1 MSAAIVIFAV
11 TYLAIAGRP
20 LPFLQH
26 IDRPGAAMCGAIA
39 MVAFG
44 ALPLAEAHRAIDL
57 DVITLLLGMMII
69 AAYLTD
75 ARFFR
80 HSAWWVLTRA
90 RSARSLLWA
99 LVFVAG
105 GLSAVLVNDTICLMM
120 TPLVLAV
127 VTEAGL
133 PPLPYLLA
141 LASAANLGGVVT
153 FTGNPQNMIIGE
165 LAAGDPSYLEYLVR
179 ALPAGA
185 VCLALDAALLTWMF
199 RKELPHGPLAER
211 APPRP
216 YLDRPLA
223 AKALGALGV
232 FVVLAASGSP
242 LAGAAIACAA
252 VLSIAAGRPMRPV
265 LAQVDW
271 PLLLFFA
278 GLFVVVAG
286 LRHSGAIEEWTRE
299 LVPLFGRGDLAG
311 DLAFV
316 ALVVV
321 GSNLV
326 SNVPLVILAGNWV
339 PAMPH
344 PSWGY
349 ILLAFAS
356 TLAGNLTLFG
366 SVANIIVFEGAGTR
380 GHISFLRFLRH
391 GAVLTLVTLAAAL
404 ALLYLERFLF

>member
-1 MSAAIVIFAV
+1 MTTAIVIFAV
-11 TYLAIAGRP
+11 TYLTIAGRP
-20 LPFLQH
+20 LPFLH
-26 IDRPGAAMCGAIA
+26 HDRPGAALCGAIA
-39 MVAFG
+39 MVVFG
-44 ALPLAEAHRAIDL
+44 VLPLEGAYRAIDL

-90 RSARSLLWA
+90 GSARSLIWA

-133 PPLPYLLA
+133 PPLPYLFA
-141 LASAANLGGVVT
+141 LASAANIGGVVT
-153 FTGNPQNMIIGE
+153 FTGNPQNMIVGA

-185 VCLALDAALLTWMF
+185 LCLALDAALLTWMF
-199 RKELPHGPLAER
+199 RKELPRGPLAER

-223 AKALGALGV
+223 AKALGALVV
-232 FVVLAASGSP
+232 FVVLAASGYP
-242 LAGAAIACAA
+242 LPGAAITCAA
-252 VLSIAAGRPMRPV
+252 VLSLAAARPMRPI

-286 LRHSGAIEEWTRE
+286 LNNSGAIEEWTRE
-299 LVPLFGRGDLAG
+299 LVPLFGRGDLTG
-311 DLAFV
+311 DLAFI
-316 ALVVV
+316 ALVLL

-326 SNVPLVILAGNWV
+326 SNVPLVMLAGHWV
-339 PAMPH
+339 PAMPD

-349 ILLAFAS
+349 ILLAVAS

-366 SVANIIVFEGAGTR
+366 SVANIIVFEGAGPR
-380 GHISFLRFLRH
+380 GDIGFLRFLKH
-391 GAVLTLVTLAAAL
+391 GAVLTGATLAAAL
-404 ALLYLERFLF
+404 AVLYLERLLW

>member
-1 MSAAIVIFAV
+1 MTAAIVIFAV
-11 TYLAIAGRP
+11 TYLTIAGRP
-20 LPFLQH
+20 LPFLH
-26 IDRPGAAMCGAIA
+26 HDRPGAALCGAIA

-44 ALPLAEAHRAIDL
+44 VLPLDEAYRAIDL

-80 HSAWWVLTRA
+80 HSAWLVLTRA
-90 RSARSLLWA
+90 GSARTLLWA

-105 GLSAVLVNDTICLMM
+105 GLSALLVNDTICLMM

-127 VTEAGL
+127 VSEAGL

-153 FTGNPQNMIIGE
+153 FTGNPQNMIVGQ

-185 VCLALDAALLTWMF
+185 LCLALDAALISWMF
-199 RKELPHGPLAER
+199 RKELPRGRLADR

-223 AKALGALGV
+223 AKALGALAV
-232 FVVLAASGSP
+232 FVVLAAGGYP
-242 LAGAAIACAA
+242 LAGAAMACAA
-252 VLSIAAGRPMRPV
+252 VLSLAAARPMRPV

-286 LRHSGAIEEWTRE
+286 LRHSGAIEAWTGE
-299 LVPLFGRGDLAG
+299 LVPVTGRGDLAG

-316 ALVVV
+316 AIVVV

-326 SNVPLVILAGNWV
+326 SNVPLVMLAGHWV
-339 PAMPH
+339 PPMPE
-344 PSWGY
+344 PAWGY

-366 SVANIIVFEGAGTR
+366 SVANIIVFEGAGPR
-380 GHISFLRFLRH
+380 GHVSFLRFLKH
-391 GAVLTLVTLAAAL
+391 GAVITLATLAL
-404 ALLYLERFLF
+404 ALAILYLERLLF

>member
-1 MSAAIVIFAV
+1 VSAAIVIFAL
-11 TYLAIAGRP
+11 TYLAIAGAP
-20 LPFLQH
+20 LPFVK
-26 IDRPGAAMCGAIA
+26 IDRPGAALCGAIA

-44 ALPLAEAHRAIDL
+44 ALSLEEAQQAIDL

-80 HSAWWVLTRA
+80 HSAWLVLTRA

-120 TPLVLAV
+120 TPLVMAV
-127 VTEAGL
+127 VAEAGL

-141 LASAANLGGVVT
+141 LATSANIGGVVS
-153 FTGNPQNMIIGE
+153 FTGNPQNMIVGQ
-165 LAAGDPSYLEYLVR
+165 LAAGDPSYLEYLLR

-185 VCLALDAALLTWMF
+185 LCLALDALLLCWLF
-199 RKELPHGPLAER
+199 RHQLPRGPLAER

-223 AKALGALGV
+223 ARGIAALGA
-232 FVVLAASGSP
+232 FVVLAAGGYP
-242 LAGAAIACAA
+242 LAGAAVACAA
-252 VLSIAAGRPMRPV
+252 VLSLAAGRPMRPV

-278 GLFVVVAG
+278 GLFVVVEG
-286 LRHSGAIEEWTRE
+286 LRQSGAVASVTDQ
-299 LVPLFGRGDLAG
+299 LVPTLGRGDLAG

-316 ALVVV
+316 GIVVL

-326 SNVPLVILAGNWV
+326 SNVPFVMVAGDWV
-339 PAMPH
+339 AGMPD

-366 SVANIIVFEGAGTR
+366 SVANIIVFEGAGAR
-380 GHISFLRFLRH
+380 GEIGFLRFLRY
-391 GAVLTLVTLAAAL
+391 GIVITVVTMAAAL
-404 ALLYLERFLF
+404 GVLYLERSLG

>member
-1 MSAAIVIFAV
+1 MTTAIVIFAV
-11 TYLAIAGRP
+11 TYLTIAGRP
-20 LPFLQH
+20 LPFLH
-26 IDRPGAAMCGAIA
+26 HDRPGAALCGAIA
-39 MVAFG
+39 MVVFG
-44 ALPLAEAHRAIDL
+44 VLPLEGAYQAIDL

-90 RSARSLLWA
+90 GSARSLLWA

-133 PPLPYLLA
+133 PPLPYLFA
-141 LASAANLGGVVT
+141 LASAANIGGVVT
-153 FTGNPQNMIIGE
+153 FTGNPQNMIVGA

-185 VCLALDAALLTWMF
+185 LCLALDAALLTWMF
-199 RKELPHGPLAER
+199 RKELPRGPLAER

-223 AKALGALGV
+223 AKAIGALIV
-232 FVVLAASGSP
+232 FVVLAASGYSLP
-242 LAGAAIACAA
+242 GAAIACAA
-252 VLSIAAGRPMRPV
+252 VLSLAAARPMRPI

-286 LRHSGAIEEWTRE
+286 LSHSGAIEEWTRE

-311 DLAFV
+311 DLAFIG
-316 ALVVV
+316 LVIL

-326 SNVPLVILAGNWV
+326 SNVPLVMLAGHWV
-339 PAMPH
+339 PAMPD

-349 ILLAFAS
+349 ILLAVAS

-366 SVANIIVFEGAGTR
+366 SVANIIVFEGAGPR
-380 GHISFLRFLRH
+380 GDIGFLRFLKH
-391 GAVLTLVTLAAAL
+391 GAVLTGATLAAAL
-404 ALLYLERFLF
+404 AVLYLERLLF

>member
-1 MSAAIVIFAV
+1 VSAAIVIFAL
-11 TYLAIAGRP
+11 TYLAIAGAP
-20 LPFLQH
+20 LPFVK
-26 IDRPGAAMCGAIA
+26 IDRPGAALCGAIA

-44 ALPLAEAHRAIDL
+44 ALSLEEAQQAIDL

-80 HSAWWVLTRA
+80 HSAWLVLTRA

-105 GLSAVLVNDTICLMM
+105 GLSAVL
-120 TPLVLAV
+120 A
-127 VTEAGL
+127 EAGL

-141 LASAANLGGVVT
+141 LATSANIGGVVS
-153 FTGNPQNMIIGE
+153 FTGNPQNMIVGQ
-165 LAAGDPSYLEYLVR
+165 LAAGDPSYLEYLLR

-185 VCLALDAALLTWMF
+185 LCLALDALLLCWLF
-199 RKELPHGPLAER
+199 RHQLPRGPLAER

-223 AKALGALGV
+223 ARGIAALGA
-232 FVVLAASGSP
+232 FVVLAAGGYP
-242 LAGAAIACAA
+242 LAGAAVACAA
-252 VLSIAAGRPMRPV
+252 VLSLAAGRPMRPV

-278 GLFVVVAG
+278 GLFVVVEG
-286 LRHSGAIEEWTRE
+286 LRQSGAVASVTDQ
-299 LVPLFGRGDLAG
+299 LVPTLGRGDLAG

-316 ALVVV
+316 GIVVL

-326 SNVPLVILAGNWV
+326 SNVPFVMVAGDWV
-339 PAMPH
+339 AGMPD

-366 SVANIIVFEGAGTR
+366 SVANIIVFEGAGAR
-380 GHISFLRFLRH
+380 GEIGFLRFLRY
-391 GAVLTLVTLAAAL
+391 GIVITVVTMAAAL
-404 ALLYLERFLF
+404 GVLYLERSLG

>member
-1 MSAAIVIFAV
+1 MTTAILIFAV
-11 TYLAIAGRP
+11 TYLTIAGRP
-20 LPFLQH
+20 LPFLEH
-26 IDRPGAAMCGAIA
+26 DRPGAALCGAIA
-39 MVAFG
+39 MVGFG
-44 ALPLAEAHRAIDL
+44 VLPLEEAYRAVDL
-57 DVITLLLGMMII
+57 DVVTLLLGMMII

-90 RSARSLLWA
+90 RSARTLLWA

-133 PPLPYLLA
+133 PPLPYLFA
-141 LASAANLGGVVT
+141 LASAANIGGVVT
-153 FTGNPQNMIIGE
+153 YTGNPQNMMVGA

-185 VCLALDAALLTWMF
+185 LCLALDAALLTWMF
-199 RKELPHGPLAER
+199 RDQLPRGPLAER

-223 AKALGALGV
+223 AKALGALVV
-232 FVVLAASGSP
+232 FVVLAASGYP
-242 LAGAAIACAA
+242 LPGAAIACAA
-252 VLSIAAGRPMRPV
+252 VLSLAAARPMRPV

-286 LRHSGAIEEWTRE
+286 LQHSGAIEAWTRE
-299 LVPLFGRGDLAG
+299 LVPLVGRGDVVG
-311 DLAFV
+311 DLAFA
-316 ALVVV
+316 ALVLV

-326 SNVPLVILAGNWV
+326 SNVPMVMLAGHWV
-339 PAMPH
+339 PAMPD

-366 SVANIIVFEGAGTR
+366 SVANIIVFEGAGAR
-380 GHISFLRFLRH
+380 GEISFFRFLRY
-391 GAVLTLVTLAAAL
+391 GAVITAATLTAGLAV
-404 ALLYLERFLF
+404 LYLQRLLL

>member
-1 MSAAIVIFAV
+1 MTTAIVIFAV
-11 TYLAIAGRP
+11 TYLTIAGRP
-20 LPFLQH
+20 LPFLAH
-26 IDRPGAAMCGAIA
+26 DRPGAALCGAIA

-44 ALPLAEAHRAIDL
+44 VLPIEDAYRAVDL

-90 RSARSLLWA
+90 VSARSLLWA

-105 GLSAVLVNDTICLMM
+105 GMSAILVNDTICLMM

-133 PPLPYLLA
+133 PPLPYLFA
-141 LASAANLGGVVT
+141 LASAANIGGVVT
-153 FTGNPQNMIIGE
+153 FTGNPQNMIVGA

-185 VCLALDAALLTWMF
+185 LCLALDAALLTWMF
-199 RKELPHGPLAER
+199 RKELPRGPLAER

-223 AKALGALGV
+223 AKALGALVV
-232 FVVLAASGSP
+232 FVVLAASGYP
-242 LAGAAIACAA
+242 LPGAAIACAA
-252 VLSIAAGRPMRPV
+252 VLSLAAARPMRPV
-265 LAQVDW
+265 LAQIDW

-286 LRHSGAIEEWTRE
+286 LQHSGAIEAWTRE
-299 LVPLFGRGDLAG
+299 LVPLVGRGDLAG

-316 ALVVV
+316 ALVLV

-326 SNVPLVILAGNWV
+326 SNVPMVMLAGHWV
-339 PAMPH
+339 PAMPD

-366 SVANIIVFEGAGTR
+366 SVANIIVFEGAGPR
-380 GHISFLRFLRH
+380 GELSFLRFLRY
-391 GAVLTLVTLAAAL
+391 GAVLTFATLTAGL
-404 ALLYLERFLF
+404 AVLYLQRLLL

>member
-1 MSAAIVIFAV
+1 VTAAIVIFAV
-11 TYLAIAGRP
+11 TYLTIAGRP
-20 LPFLQH
+20 LPFLDH
-26 IDRPGAAMCGAIA
+26 DRPGAALCGAIA

-44 ALPLAEAHRAIDL
+44 VLPLEEAYRAVDL

-90 RSARSLLWA
+90 GSARTLLWA

-120 TPLVLAV
+120 TPLVVAV
-127 VTEAGL
+127 IAEAGL

-153 FTGNPQNMIIGE
+153 FTGNPQNMIVGQ

-199 RKELPHGPLAER
+199 RKQLPRGPLAER

-216 YLDRPLA
+216 HLDRPLA
-223 AKALGALGV
+223 AKAMGALAV
-232 FVVLAASGSP
+232 FVVLAAAGYP
-242 LAGAAIACAA
+242 LAGAAITCAA
-252 VLSIAAGRPMRPV
+252 VLSLAAARPMRPV

-286 LRHSGAIEEWTRE
+286 LRHSGAVEAWTRE
-299 LVPLFGRGDLAG
+299 LVPYFGRGDLLG

-326 SNVPLVILAGNWV
+326 SNVPLVMLAGHWV
-339 PAMPH
+339 PAMPD
-344 PSWGY
+344 PAWGY
-349 ILLAFAS
+349 VLLAFGS

-366 SVANIIVFEGAGTR
+366 SVANIIVFEGAGAR
-380 GHISFLRFLRH
+380 GEIGFLRFLRY
-391 GAVLTLVTLAAAL
+391 GAIITLVTLAAAL
-404 ALLYLERFLF
+404 AVLYVSRWLF